1 MSDTY
6 FDLPSRLED
15 AFSDIESDIIM
26 DLQDNNEE
34 YVSAGAIL

>member
-15 AFSDIESDIIM
+15 TFLDIESDIIM
-26 DLQDNNEE
+26 DLQSNNKMKE
-34 YVSAGAIL
+34 G